1 LSPGEA
7 IGDDS
12 MPMTVDVR
20 SDAAVYAAHAPEMV
34 RFATGL
40 VGPSDAP
47 DVVAD
52 AFVRLSAAPVWD
64 AALDRR
70 ALWYRAVLFEARS
83 FQRSTARRRDREVRV
98 AVGSS
103 STSVE
108 AEPVDPAVWQA
119 LDALSP
125 QQRAVVFLSY
135 WDDLDPAA
143 VARLLDVSE
152 GAVRKQLARARE
164 KLRKVLA

>member
-20 SDAAVYAAHAPEMV
+20 SDAAVYAAHATEMV

-52 AFVRLSAAPVWD
+52 AFVRLSAAPVWA

-98 AVGSS
+98 AVGDRV
-103 STSVE
+103 SVH
-108 AEPVDPAVWQA
+108 EPEPLVEA
-119 LDALSP
+119 LDASGRVTGSL
-125 QQRAVVFLSY
+125 AV
-135 WDDLDPAA
+135 
-143 VARLLDVSE
+143 DVPGNPKANYRFENVSGTADGISVE
-152 GAVRKQLARARE
+152 ESAK
-164 KLRKVLA
+164 